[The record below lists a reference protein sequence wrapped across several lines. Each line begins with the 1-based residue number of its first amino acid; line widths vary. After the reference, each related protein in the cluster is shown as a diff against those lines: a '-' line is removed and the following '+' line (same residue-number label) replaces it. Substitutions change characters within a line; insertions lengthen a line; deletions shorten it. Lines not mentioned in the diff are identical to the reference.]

1 MIALVLL
8 AFWVPGLALG
18 LALRLR
24 GWTLAAAAPALT
36 FGMVALAVVVLPR
49 VGVKWTIPTALG
61 WAALLVALAA
71 VATWLVHR
79 RAPQAAEV
87 EAERPTTREHVLV
100 GVGVALGAGWAL
112 FTYMRG
118 ITTVQSVSQDWD
130 APYHGGAVR
139 RIAEVG
145 NLSPA
150 DLAVLANTPGKAGYF
165 YPNTYHSLL
174 ATVFDTGWVDM
185 AALLNYGVMAALVA
199 WPLGIAAFGLAWRLP
214 PLGVAVA
221 ALVSTWFGPFPYDLL
236 WRGPLWPYVA
246 GLALVPAAL
255 ALLREVLDGRRGI
268 GAPVALALTTAGL
281 VGLHTSLAFVLAIYG
296 VMLLVALLVR
306 LERVDWRAARFPL
319 LLTAVLAVLFAVPVV
334 LPALSNVGGITGA
347 EWPELFKPFPAL
359 RQALVFSA
367 ADPTP
372 FWWTG
377 FAALAGTVVLLLRRR
392 LVWVV
397 AAWAVFVLM
406 FVSAAAKVLP
416 FLSVL
421 TGPFYNDAWRIAAL
435 YPLLG
440 AVAIGEL
447 AHFLGTRVAAL
458 AGSRLNRPWAPAA
471 LPVATA
477 VVLVAVMFAG
487 SGGNLATNRSRLAW
501 HLGGGDVVSQ
511 DEVAAYRW
519 LGERVQP
526 GEVVA
531 NDVRDGG
538 VWMYPLYGVTPLNY
552 TYYGLPEN
560 SDGWWLEQN
569 LNKLDTDPKVRET
582 VERLHVRYVLYGE
595 GLVQRKGKRSDGMV
609 DLDSVRHLRKVFQN
623 PGAVVY
629 EVLPDGTASS

>member
-8 AFWVPGLALG
+8 AFWAPGLALG

-36 FGMVALAVVVLPR
+36 FGMVSLAVVVLPR
-49 VGVKWTIPTALG
+49 TGVRWTIPTALL
-61 WAALLVALAA
+61 WAAFLVVLAA

-79 RAPQAAEV
+79 RAPRVAEV
-87 EAERPTTREHVLV
+87 EEKRLTTRDHVLV

-118 ITTVQSVSQDWD
+118 ITTVQAVSQDWD

-145 NLSPA
+145 DLSPA

-174 ATVFDTGWVDM
+174 ASVFDTGWVDM
-185 AALLNYGVMAALVA
+185 AALLNYGVMASLVA

-214 PLGVAVA
+214 ALGVAVA

-281 VGLHTSLAFVLAIYG
+281 VGLHTSLSFVLAIYG
-296 VMLLVALLVR
+296 VMLLVALLVK

-319 LLTAVLAVLFAVPVV
+319 VLTAALAVLFAVPVV

-347 EWPELFKPFPAL
+347 EWPELFKPVPAL

-377 FAALAGTVVLLLRRR
+377 FAALAGTIVLLFRRR

-397 AAWAVFVLM
+397 AAWAVFVVM

-447 AHFLGTRVAAL
+447 AHFLGTRAAAL
-458 AGSRLNRPWAPAA
+458 AAPRLGKPWAPAV
-471 LPVATA
+471 LPVAGA
-477 VVLVAVMFAG
+477 FLLVAVMAVG
-487 SGGNLATNRSRLAW
+487 SGGNLAKNQARLAW
-501 HLGGGDVVSQ
+501 HMGEGEVVSR

-519 LGERVQP
+519 LGEHVGP
-526 GEVVA
+526 DDVVA

-538 VWMYPLYGVTPLNY
+538 VWMYPLAGVKPLNY

-569 LNKLDTDPKVRET
+569 LNKLDTDPKVREL
-582 VERLHVRYVLYGE
+582 VDRMRIRYVLYGE
-595 GLVQRKGKRSDGMV
+595 GMVQRKGERSKGMV
-609 DLDSVRHLRKVFQN
+609 RLDSVQHLRKVFQN
-623 PGAVVY
+623 PGATIY
-629 EVLPDGTASS
+629 EVLPDGSTTP